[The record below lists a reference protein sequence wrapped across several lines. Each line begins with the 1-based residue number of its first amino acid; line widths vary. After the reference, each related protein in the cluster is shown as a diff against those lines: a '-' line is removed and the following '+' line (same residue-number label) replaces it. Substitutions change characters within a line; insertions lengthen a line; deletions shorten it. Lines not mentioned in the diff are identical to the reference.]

1 MESAIYSAEGL
12 KKLFI
17 EVLDTLTQKEQEVL
31 IRRVGLNWQKETLQ
45 NIWDSFSIT
54 RERVRQIEDTWI
66 KKIGRVIKTTDLIMI
81 QNTAKEVLDLHWGV
95 LIKEKLLNALIRE
108 LNLPKNV
115 DWNIISI
122 VLQSDYEIKKA
133 KPKLWVKTYFYL
145 PQISPKKI
153 NLVHKEVLK
162 ILKKKK
168 DVVDVHVLF
177 ELTKI
182 ALRDKY
188 EDLTL
193 PFIDSI
199 VDIHDDLVKWEEV
212 LVGLESWKILNPKTL
227 KDKAVYVLKKEKLPM
242 HFVDI
247 ANKITEY
254 LGDVVKTNTVHNE
267 LIRNNDFVLVW
278 RWIYVLKEWGFKPG
292 TVIDV
297 VVEIMKKAN
306 KPMTTEEITNKVLK
320 VRNVKK
326 TTIYMNL
333 QNKDYIQRVW
343 RNFYELKNK

>member
-1 MESAIYSAEGL
+1 MESTIYSTEGL
-12 KKLFI
+12 KNLFVS
-17 EVLDTLTQKEQEVL
+17 VLDTLTPKEQEVI
-31 IRRVGLNWQKETLQ
+31 IRRVGLNGQKETLQ

-81 QNTAKEVLDLHWGV
+81 QNTAKEVLDLHGW
-95 LIKEKLLNALIRE
+95 LLTKDKLLNALVRE

-153 NLVHKEVLK
+153 NLVHKEMTK

-168 DVVDVHVLF
+168 DVVDVHILF

-199 VDIHDDLVKWEEV
+199 VDIHEDLVKWEEV
-212 LVGLESWKILNPKTL
+212 LVGLEKWKILNPKTL

-247 ANKITEY
+247 SNKITEY
-254 LGDVVKTNTVHNE
+254 LWDVVKTNTVHNE
-267 LIRNNDFVLVW
+267 LIRNEDFVLVW
-278 RWIYVLKEWGFKPG
+278 RGIYVLKEWGFKPG

-297 VVEIMKKAN
+297 IVEIMKKAG
-306 KPMTTEEITNKVLK
+306 KPMTTDEITTKVLK

-333 QNKDYIQRVW
+333 QNKDYVQRVW
-343 RNFYELKNK
+343 RNFYELKK